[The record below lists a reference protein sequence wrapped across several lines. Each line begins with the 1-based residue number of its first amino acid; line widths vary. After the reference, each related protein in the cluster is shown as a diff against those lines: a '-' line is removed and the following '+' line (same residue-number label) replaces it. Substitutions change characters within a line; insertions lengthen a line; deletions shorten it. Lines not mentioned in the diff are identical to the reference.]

1 MHNKN
6 GKVALWGNQY
16 IFNMAHT
23 LNDYLREVET
33 LFKEERFIFDP
44 KELYEPIDYTLRL
57 GGKRIRPTLLL
68 AANALF
74 GGREEEVRG
83 AALGIETFHNF
94 TLLHDDLMDRS
105 PLRRGQPTVYTK
117 WGDNTAV
124 LSGDTMFALAWRYFL
139 RQPTPRL
146 REILNCFN
154 ETAIEVCEG
163 QQKDMNF
170 EKRAIGDVSLE
181 EYMDMI
187 RQKTAVLLAGAL
199 KIGALY
205 AGAPDGEIE
214 KLYAFGLHL
223 GLAFQLQDDLLDGY
237 GDTAVF
243 GKKTGQD
250 IRDLKKNYL
259 VLRALQLS
267 SRQQADELTRLFGD
281 AALDEDER
289 VVRVMALYDA
299 IGLKP
304 SVEEAI
310 GEEFR
315 AAGECLGR
323 IDADETLKA
332 PLRELT
338 ATLVG
343 RKK

>member
-1 MHNKN
+1 MNNIKYYLDR
-6 GKVALWGNQY
+6 VA
-16 IFNMAHT
+16 
-23 LNDYLREVET
+23 E
-33 LFKEERFIFDP
+33 IFDQESFLAEP
-44 KELYEPIDYTLRL
+44 RELYEPIEYTLRL

-74 GGREEEVRG
+74 GGREEQVRN
-83 AALGIETFHNF
+83 AAVGIEIFHNF

-105 PLRRGQPTVYTK
+105 PLRRGQPTVYCK
-117 WGDNTAV
+117 WDENTAI

-139 RQPTPRL
+139 RQPSPNL
-146 REILNCFN
+146 QAILQCFN

-170 EKRAIGDVSLE
+170 ERLTLDEVSLDD
-181 EYMDMI
+181 YMDMI

-205 AGAPDGEIE
+205 ADAPDAEVE
-214 KLYAFGLHL
+214 KLYRFGIHL

-250 IRDLKKNYL
+250 IRDNKKTFLPLTALKICNMEQKN
-259 VLRALQLS
+259 
-267 SRQQADELTRLFGD
+267 ELTSLFAD
-281 AALDEDER
+281 KDNLDEEEKVR
-289 VVRVMALYDA
+289 RVMALYDA
-299 IGLKP
+299 IGLRD
-304 SVEEAI
+304 SIEQAI
-310 GEEFR
+310 DTEFNNANR
-315 AAGECLGR
+315 YLDG
-323 IDADETLKA
+323 IQADEELKT
-332 PLRELT
+332 PLRKLME
-338 ATLVG
+338 TLHG

>member
-1 MHNKN
+1 MYNNIKYYLD
-6 GKVALWGNQY
+6 KVAE
-16 IFNMAHT
+16 IF
-23 LNDYLREVET
+23 EQET
-33 LFKEERFIFDP
+33 FVAEP
-44 KELYEPIDYTLRL
+44 HELYEPIDYTLRL

-74 GGREEEVRG
+74 GGKEEEVRN

-105 PLRRGQPTVYTK
+105 PLRRGQPTVYCK
-117 WGDNTAV
+117 WDDNTAI

-139 RQPTPRL
+139 RQPSPRL
-146 REILNCFN
+146 QQILQCFN

-170 EKRAIGDVSLE
+170 ETMALDEVSLDD
-181 EYMDMI
+181 YMDMI

-199 KIGALY
+199 KVGALY
-205 AGAPDGEIE
+205 AGAPEKEVE
-214 KLYAFGLHL
+214 KLWAFGEHM

-250 IRDLKKNYL
+250 IRDNKKSFLPLKALMLCSGEQREALTKLFAAKDNMDEEEKVRR
-259 VLRALQLS
+259 VL
-267 SRQQADELTRLFGD
+267 EL
-281 AALDEDER
+281 
-289 VVRVMALYDA
+289 YNA
-299 IGLKP
+299 IGLRAA
-304 SVEEAI
+304 VEDAI
-310 GEEFR
+310 AQEFR
-315 AAGECLGR
+315 TATKHLDDIE
-323 IDADETLKA
+323 ADEALKT
-332 PLRELT
+332 PLREMLE
-338 ATLVG
+338 TLNG

>member
-1 MHNKN
+1 MYNLK
-6 GKVALWGNQY
+6 Y
-16 IFNMAHT
+16 
-23 LNDYLREVET
+23 YLKRVEE
-33 LFKEERFIFDP
+33 LFSEESFLGSP
-44 KELYEPIDYTLRL
+44 GELYEPIDYTLRL

-74 GGREEEVRG
+74 GGREDDALG

-105 PLRRGQPTVYTK
+105 PLRRGQPTVYVK
-117 WGDNTAV
+117 WDENTAV
-124 LSGDTMFALAWRYFL
+124 LSGDTMYALAWRYML
-139 RQPTPRL
+139 RTPSPRL

-170 EKRAIGDVSLE
+170 EHKSLDEVQIGDYL
-181 EYMDMI
+181 DMI

-199 KIGALY
+199 KIGALV
-205 AGAPDGEIE
+205 ANASEEEVDRIH
-214 KLYAFGLHL
+214 AFGIHM

-250 IRDLKKNYL
+250 IRDNKKTYL
-259 VLRALQLS
+259 PLRALELCDDSQAASLRTLFAGKDNMDEEEKVRRALDLYEAVGLRAAVEKAIEDEFAQAQKCLAS
-267 SRQQADELTRLFGD
+267 IQADE
-281 AALDEDER
+281 ALKTPLHEL
-289 VVRVMALYDA
+289 M
-299 IGLKP
+299 
-304 SVEEAI
+304 
-310 GEEFR
+310 
-315 AAGECLGR
+315 
-323 IDADETLKA
+323 ETLM
-332 PLRELT
+332 
-338 ATLVG
+338 G

>member
-1 MHNKN
+1 MYNLKYYLTQ
-6 GKVALWGNQY
+6 VED
-16 IFNMAHT
+16 IFAK
-23 LNDYLREVET
+23 ET
-33 LFKEERFIFDP
+33 FLAEPR
-44 KELYEPIDYTLRL
+44 ELYEPIDYTLRL

-74 GGREEEVRG
+74 GGDGNTVRG

-117 WGDNTAV
+117 WDENTAV

-139 RQPTPRL
+139 RQPSARL
-146 REILNCFN
+146 QEILQCFN

-170 EKRAIGDVSLE
+170 EHMTLDEVTLDA
-181 EYMDMI
+181 YTDMI

-205 AGAPDGEIE
+205 AGAPQQEVE
-214 KLYAFGLHL
+214 KLYGFGIHL

-250 IRDLKKNYL
+250 IRDNKKSYLPLLAILKGTP
-259 VLRALQLS
+259 A
-267 SRQQADELTRLFGD
+267 QADEIRTLY
-281 AALDEDER
+281 AAKDNMDEEEKVR
-289 VVRVMALYDA
+289 RVMALYDA
-299 IGLKP
+299 MGLKTA
-304 SVEEAI
+304 VEESIAT
-310 GEEFR
+310 EFQ
-315 AAGECLGR
+315 AAQLCLND
-323 IDADETLKA
+323 IKADEARKA
-332 PLRELT
+332 PFRELMES
-338 ATLVG
+338 LNG

>member
-1 MHNKN
+1 MNNIKYYLTR
-6 GKVALWGNQY
+6 VAE
-16 IFNMAHT
+16 IFN
-23 LNDYLREVET
+23 EET
-33 LFKEERFIFDP
+33 FLAQPR
-44 KELYEPIDYTLRL
+44 ELYEPIDYTLRL

-74 GGREEEVRG
+74 GGREEEARN

-117 WGDNTAV
+117 WDENTAI
-124 LSGDTMFALAWRYFL
+124 LSGDTMFALAWRYLL
-139 RQPTPRL
+139 RQPTPHL
-146 REILNCFN
+146 QEILQCFN

-170 EKRAIGDVSLE
+170 ESLTLDEVSLDD
-181 EYMDMI
+181 YLDMI
-187 RQKTAVLLAGAL
+187 RQKTAVLLAAAL

-205 AGAPDGEIE
+205 AGAPKQEVD
-214 KLYAFGLHL
+214 KLWQFGIHM

-250 IRDLKKNYL
+250 IRDNKKTFLPLTALKLCNLEQRKELTTLFAAKDNL
-259 VLRALQLS
+259 DEEEKVLR
-267 SRQQADELTRLFGD
+267 
-281 AALDEDER
+281 
-289 VVRVMALYDA
+289 VMKLYDA
-299 IGLKP
+299 VGLHAA
-304 SVEEAI
+304 VEKSI
-310 GEEFR
+310 
-315 AAGECLGR
+315 
-323 IDADETLKA
+323 ADEFGKATLQLNDIQAPEPLKT
-332 PLRELT
+332 PLREMLE
-338 ATLVG
+338 TLNG

>member
-1 MHNKN
+1 MKDL
-6 GKVALWGNQY
+6 KYYLKQVEE
-16 IFNMAHT
+16 IFAGEQFMAEP
-23 LNDYLREVET
+23 R
-33 LFKEERFIFDP
+33 
-44 KELYEPIDYTLRL
+44 ELYEPIDYTLRL

-74 GGREEEVRG
+74 GGKEEQARD
-83 AALGIETFHNF
+83 AAIGIETFHNF

-117 WGDNTAV
+117 WGDNTAI

-139 RQPTPRL
+139 RQPSPRL
-146 REILNCFN
+146 QEILQCFN

-170 EKRAIGDVSLE
+170 ETMTLDEVSIDR
-181 EYMDMI
+181 YTDMI

-205 AGAPDGEIE
+205 AGAPDKEVST
-214 KLYAFGLHL
+214 LYEFGIHL
-223 GLAFQLQDDLLDGY
+223 GLAFQIQDDLLDGY

-250 IRDLKKNYL
+250 IRDNKKTFLPLTALKLCNESQ
-259 VLRALQLS
+259 RA
-267 SRQQADELTRLFGD
+267 ELHSLFSGD
-281 AALDEDER
+281 NTEEEER
-289 VVRVMALYDA
+289 VRRVMALYDA
-299 IGLKP
+299 VGLRAKID
-304 SVEEAI
+304 EAI
-310 GEEFR
+310 DNEFV
-315 AAGECLGR
+315 AAVRCLDS
-323 IDADETLKA
+323 IPADEALKL
-332 PLRELT
+332 PLRELME
-338 ATLVG
+338 TLKG

>member
-1 MHNKN
+1 MNSIK
-6 GKVALWGNQY
+6 Y
-16 IFNMAHT
+16 
-23 LNDYLREVET
+23 YLTRVSE
-33 LFKEERFIFDP
+33 IFDQETFLAEP
-44 KELYEPIDYTLRL
+44 RELYEPIDYTLRL

-74 GGREEEVRG
+74 GGREEEARN

-105 PLRRGQPTVYTK
+105 PLRRGQPTVFCK
-117 WGDNTAV
+117 WDENTAI

-139 RQPTPRL
+139 RQPTPHL
-146 REILNCFN
+146 QEILQCFN

-170 EKRAIGDVSLE
+170 ESCTLDKVSLDD
-181 EYMDMI
+181 YLDMI
-187 RQKTAVLLAGAL
+187 RQKTAVLLAAAL

-205 AGAPDGEIE
+205 AGAPSGEVD
-214 KLYAFGLHL
+214 KLWQFGIHL

-250 IRDLKKNYL
+250 IRDNKKTFLPLTALALCSPEQKNELASLFAPQNPLDEEEKVRRVMNLYNT
-259 VLRALQLS
+259 VDLRPKIEKAIADEFAKA
-267 SRQQADELTRLFGD
+267 SRQLDDIQAP
-281 AALDEDER
+281 ED
-289 VVRVMALYDA
+289 
-299 IGLKP
+299 LK
-304 SVEEAI
+304 
-310 GEEFR
+310 
-315 AAGECLGR
+315 
-323 IDADETLKA
+323 T
-332 PLRELT
+332 PLREMLES
-338 ATLVG
+338 LNG

>member
-1 MHNKN
+1 M
-6 GKVALWGNQY
+6 
-16 IFNMAHT
+16 
-23 LNDYLREVET
+23 
-33 LFKEERFIFDP
+33 
-44 KELYEPIDYTLRL
+44 
-57 GGKRIRPTLLL
+57 
-68 AANALF
+68 
-74 GGREEEVRG
+74 
-83 AALGIETFHNF
+83 
-94 TLLHDDLMDRS
+94 
-105 PLRRGQPTVYTK
+105 
-117 WGDNTAV
+117 

-139 RQPTPRL
+139 RQPSPRL

-170 EKRAIGDVSLE
+170 EKRTIEDVSLD

-205 AGAPDGEIE
+205 ANAPDAEIE
-214 KLYAFGLHL
+214 KLYRFGLHL

-259 VLRALQLS
+259 VLRALQICDK
-267 SRQQADELTRLFGD
+267 QQGETLAKLYDDPDIDE
-281 AALDEDER
+281 EER
-289 VVRVMALYDA
+289 VKQVMALYDA
-299 IGLKP
+299 IGLKTK
-304 SVEEAI
+304 VEEAI
-310 GEEFR
+310 ADRFAQ
-315 AAGECLGR
+315 AAGELDSV
-323 IDADETLKA
+323 DADEALKA
-332 PLRELT
+332 PLRELM
-338 ATLVG
+338 ATLDG

>member
-1 MHNKN
+1 MNNLKH
-6 GKVALWGNQY
+6 
-16 IFNMAHT
+16 
-23 LNDYLREVET
+23 YLSEVESI
-33 LFKEERFIFDP
+33 FAAEQFIAEP

-68 AANALF
+68 AANALY
-74 GGREEEVRG
+74 GGETERVRG

-117 WGDNTAV
+117 WGDNAAI
-124 LSGDTMFALAWRYFL
+124 LSGDTMYALAWRYFL
-139 RQPTPRL
+139 RQPSPRL
-146 REILNCFN
+146 REILQCFN

-170 EKRAIGDVSLE
+170 ESRAIDAVSIA
-181 EYMDMI
+181 EYLDMI

-205 AGAPDGEIE
+205 AGAPEDEVA
-214 KLYAFGLHL
+214 KLYDFGIHL

-259 VLRALQLS
+259 VLKAFQMCNEG
-267 SRQQADELTRLFGD
+267 QKMELGRLFDDKGI
-281 AALDEDER
+281 DEDER
-289 VVRVMALYDA
+289 VAHVMALYDA

-304 SVEEAI
+304 EIDKAI
-310 GEEFR
+310 
-315 AAGECLGR
+315 
-323 IDADETLKA
+323 ADEFGKAVDCLDKIAADEQLKT
-332 PLRELT
+332 PLREMLE
-338 ATLVG
+338 TLNG

>member
-1 MHNKN
+1 MKDLKYYL
-6 GKVALWGNQY
+6 GQVEE
-16 IFNMAHT
+16 IFSN
-23 LNDYLREVET
+23 EQ
-33 LFKEERFIFDP
+33 FIAEP
-44 KELYEPIDYTLRL
+44 RELYEPIDYTLRL

-74 GGREEEVRG
+74 GGKMSVARD

-117 WGDNTAV
+117 WGDNTAI

-139 RQPTPRL
+139 RQPSPRL
-146 REILNCFN
+146 QEILQCFN

-170 EKRAIGDVSLE
+170 ENMTLNEVSIDS
-181 EYMDMI
+181 YMDMI

-205 AGAPDGEIE
+205 AGASQDDVRAI
-214 KLYAFGLHL
+214 YDFGIHL
-223 GLAFQLQDDLLDGY
+223 GLAFQIQDDLLDGY

-250 IRDLKKNYL
+250 IRDNKKTFLPLTALKL
-259 VLRALQLS
+259 C
-267 SRQQADELTRLFGD
+267 DESQRTELHGLFSGND
-281 AALDEDER
+281 TDEEER
-289 VVRVMALYDA
+289 VRQVMAIYDA
-299 IGLKP
+299 VGLRKHI
-304 SVEEAI
+304 EEAI
-310 GEEFR
+310 DNEFV
-315 AAGECLGR
+315 AATKCLDS
-323 IDADETLKA
+323 INVDDSLKLPLCELMETLK
-332 PLRELT
+332 
-338 ATLVG
+338 G

>member
-1 MHNKN
+1 M
-6 GKVALWGNQY
+6 
-16 IFNMAHT
+16 
-23 LNDYLREVET
+23 NDLKYYLKEVEDI
-33 LFKEERFIFDP
+33 FANEQFIAEP
-44 KELYEPIDYTLRL
+44 HELYDPIDYTLRL

-74 GGREEEVRG
+74 GGDIETVKD

-117 WGDNTAV
+117 WGDNAAI

-139 RQPTPRL
+139 RQPSPRL
-146 REILNCFN
+146 QKILQCFN

-170 EKRAIGDVSLE
+170 ETMALETVSIA
-181 EYMDMI
+181 EYMEMI

-199 KIGALY
+199 KTGALY
-205 AGAPDGEIE
+205 AGAPEKEVE
-214 KLYAFGLHL
+214 KLYAFGIHL

-237 GDTAVF
+237 GDSAVF

-250 IRDLKKNYL
+250 IRDNKKSYL
-259 VLRALQLS
+259 PLLALTVSSQGQQKELSQLFSSKDNMDEEEKVRRVMEIYNTIGLREKVERS
-267 SRQQADELTRLFGD
+267 IADEF
-281 AALDEDER
+281 ALAKKSLDD
-289 VVRVMALYDA
+289 
-299 IGLKP
+299 IH
-304 SVEEAI
+304 
-310 GEEFR
+310 
-315 AAGECLGR
+315 
-323 IDADETLKA
+323 ADETLKT
-332 PLRELT
+332 PFRELMD
-338 ATLVG
+338 TLNG

>member
-1 MHNKN
+1 MNNIKYYLD
-6 GKVALWGNQY
+6 KVAT
-16 IFNMAHT
+16 IFA
-23 LNDYLREVET
+23 EET
-33 LFKEERFIFDP
+33 FLAEP
-44 KELYEPIDYTLRL
+44 HELYEPIDYTLRL

-74 GGREEEVRG
+74 GGDERQVHG

-117 WGDNTAV
+117 WDENTAI

-139 RQPTPRL
+139 REPSPRL
-146 REILNCFN
+146 RDILNCFN

-170 EKRAIGDVSLE
+170 EHMTLDEVSLDD
-181 EYMDMI
+181 YMDMI

-205 AGAPDGEIE
+205 AGAPTLEVE
-214 KLYAFGLHL
+214 RLYLFGIHL

-250 IRDLKKNYL
+250 IRDNKKTFLPLLAVKNGTPAQTDEIRTLFADKDNMDEEEKVRRVMKLYDDMNLKQS
-259 VLRALQLS
+259 VEMAI
-267 SRQQADELTRLFGD
+267 ADEFETAQRH
-281 AALDEDER
+281 LDSI
-289 VVRVMALYDA
+289 V
-299 IGLKP
+299 
-304 SVEEAI
+304 
-310 GEEFR
+310 
-315 AAGECLGR
+315 
-323 IDADETLKA
+323 ADETLKT
-332 PLRELT
+332 PLREMLE
-338 ATLVG
+338 TLNG

>member
-1 MHNKN
+1 MNSLK
-6 GKVALWGNQY
+6 Y
-16 IFNMAHT
+16 
-23 LNDYLREVET
+23 YLSQVQE
-33 LFKEERFIFDP
+33 IFDAEQFVFEP
-44 KELYEPIDYTLRL
+44 KELYLPIDYTLRL

-74 GGREEEVRG
+74 GGKIDEVRG

-117 WGDNTAV
+117 WGDNTAI
-124 LSGDTMFALAWRYFL
+124 LSGDTMYAMAWRYFL

-146 REILNCFN
+146 QDILNCFN

-170 EKRAIGDVSLE
+170 ETMGLAEVSLDN
-181 EYMDMI
+181 YMDMI
-187 RQKTAVLLAGAL
+187 RQKTAVLLACAL

-205 AGAPDGEIE
+205 SCASKEEVD
-214 KLYAFGLHL
+214 KLWNFGLHL
-223 GLAFQLQDDLLDGY
+223 GLAFQMQDDLLDGY

-250 IRDLKKNYL
+250 IRDNKISFLPL
-259 VLRALQLS
+259 TALQVGNEEQRRELL
-267 SRQQADELTRLFGD
+267 AIFATKDNMDE
-281 AALDEDER
+281 EEK
-289 VVRVMALYDA
+289 VSCVMKIYDA
-299 IGLKP
+299 IGLRIV
-304 SVEEAI
+304 VERAI
-310 GEEFR
+310 NAEF
-315 AAGECLGR
+315 
-323 IDADETLKA
+323 LKA
-332 PLRELT
+332 KQSLDDIIAPEELKTPLRELM
-338 ATLVG
+338 ATLDG

>member
-1 MHNKN
+1 MNNIKYYLTR
-6 GKVALWGNQY
+6 VAE
-16 IFNMAHT
+16 IF
-23 LNDYLREVET
+23 EQET
-33 LFKEERFIFDP
+33 FLAEPR
-44 KELYEPIDYTLRL
+44 ELYEPIDYTLRL

-74 GGREEEVRG
+74 GGKEEEVRN

-105 PLRRGQPTVYTK
+105 PLRRGQPTVYCK
-117 WGDNTAV
+117 WDENTAI

-139 RQPTPRL
+139 RQPTPHL
-146 REILNCFN
+146 QEILQCFN

-170 EKRAIGDVSLE
+170 ESLTLDGVSIE
-181 EYMDMI
+181 DYMDMI

-205 AGAPDGEIE
+205 AGAPDGEID
-214 KLYAFGLHL
+214 KLWDFGIHM

-250 IRDLKKNYL
+250 IRDNKKTFL
-259 VLRALQLS
+259 PLTALGISTPEQGKELQTLFATKKVLDEEEKVRRVMVLYDSVGLRHAVEKAIDNEFTAATRCLDDI
-267 SRQQADELTRLFGD
+267 RADE
-281 AALDEDER
+281 AL
-289 VVRVMALYDA
+289 
-299 IGLKP
+299 K
-304 SVEEAI
+304 
-310 GEEFR
+310 
-315 AAGECLGR
+315 
-323 IDADETLKA
+323 T
-332 PLRELT
+332 PLREMLE
-338 ATLVG
+338 TLHG

>member
-1 MHNKN
+1 M
-6 GKVALWGNQY
+6 
-16 IFNMAHT
+16 
-23 LNDYLREVET
+23 NDLKYYLKEVEDI
-33 LFKEERFIFDP
+33 FANEQFIAEP
-44 KELYEPIDYTLRL
+44 RELYDPIDYTLRL

-74 GGREEEVRG
+74 GGEIEAVKD

-117 WGDNTAV
+117 WGDNAAI

-139 RQPTPRL
+139 RQPSPRL
-146 REILNCFN
+146 QEILQCFN

-170 EKRAIGDVSLE
+170 ETMALETVSIA
-181 EYMDMI
+181 EYMEMI

-199 KIGALY
+199 KTGALY
-205 AGAPDGEIE
+205 AGAQEKEVE
-214 KLYAFGLHL
+214 KLYAFGIHL

-237 GDTAVF
+237 GDSAVF

-250 IRDLKKNYL
+250 IRDNKKSYL
-259 VLRALQLS
+259 PLLALTVSSQGQRKELSQLFSSKDNMDEEEKVRRVMEIYNTIGLREKVERS
-267 SRQQADELTRLFGD
+267 IADEF
-281 AALDEDER
+281 ALAKKSLDD
-289 VVRVMALYDA
+289 
-299 IGLKP
+299 IH
-304 SVEEAI
+304 
-310 GEEFR
+310 
-315 AAGECLGR
+315 
-323 IDADETLKA
+323 ADETLKT
-332 PLRELT
+332 PFRELMD
-338 ATLVG
+338 TLNG

>member
-1 MHNKN
+1 MKDLKYYL
-6 GKVALWGNQY
+6 GQVEE
-16 IFNMAHT
+16 IFSN
-23 LNDYLREVET
+23 EQ
-33 LFKEERFIFDP
+33 FIAEP
-44 KELYEPIDYTLRL
+44 RELYEPIDYTLRL

-68 AANALF
+68 AANAMF
-74 GGREEEVRG
+74 GGKMSVARD

-117 WGDNTAV
+117 WGDNTAI

-139 RQPTPRL
+139 RQPSPRL
-146 REILNCFN
+146 QEILQCFN

-170 EKRAIGDVSLE
+170 ENMTLNEVSIDS
-181 EYMDMI
+181 YMDMI

-205 AGAPDGEIE
+205 AGASQDDVRAI
-214 KLYAFGLHL
+214 YDFGIHL
-223 GLAFQLQDDLLDGY
+223 GLAFQIQDDLLDGY

-250 IRDLKKNYL
+250 IRDNKKTFLPSTALKL
-259 VLRALQLS
+259 C
-267 SRQQADELTRLFGD
+267 DESQRTELHGLFSGND
-281 AALDEDER
+281 TDEEER
-289 VVRVMALYDA
+289 VRQVMAIYDA
-299 IGLKP
+299 VGLRKHI
-304 SVEEAI
+304 EEAI
-310 GEEFR
+310 DNEFV
-315 AAGECLGR
+315 AATKCLDS
-323 IDADETLKA
+323 INVDDSLKLPLCELMETLK
-332 PLRELT
+332 
-338 ATLVG
+338 G